1 MDKLSYY
8 MLRVCSLQRETE
20 THWSANFSRMKVTF
34 FFSGNLILGG
44 GRIRAH
50 PSDPRKTIVDYI
62 LCADLKGLDASGEK
76 ADQTLIKFMIED
88 IESAKDQIEK
98 IRVRARKQ
106 SQGDE
111 EEHLF

>member
-1 MDKLSYY
+1 
-8 MLRVCSLQRETE
+8 
-20 THWSANFSRMKVTF
+20 MKCKF
-34 FFSGNLILGG
+34 FPNESDIFCFSGNLILGG